1 MVHSKNT
8 IAVAPG
14 ATIRDQLEYRGMSQK
29 EFAARMDMSEKHIS
43 HLINGKVELTSDV
56 SLRLEYVLGIP
67 SSYWMNL
74 EAAYREQLARVEAE
88 NDMDADEEI
97 AKKIPY
103 AKMAAFAW
111 VPATRQV
118 KEKVRYLRNFFE
130 VAKLGLL
137 ENLCIPG
144 VAYRANGTNAT
155 SDYALAA
162 WSQKAR
168 LEARKMNVSAINI
181 ALLQTKIPE
190 IRALTLLTP
199 ESFCERL
206 RTILS
211 ECGVAIVF
219 LPHIGGSFLHGA
231 SFVDG
236 NHIVLGLT
244 VRGKDADR
252 FWFSLFHELYH
263 ILAGHINS
271 ALHTTQEEESDADTF
286 ARDTLIS
293 PDDYGRL
300 IMESYA
306 DKETIVRFA
315 QEIGVAPGI
324 VLGRLQKEGLVSFD
338 RYHDLKEQY
347 QIA

>member
-162 WSQKAR
+162 WSQKAS
-168 LEARKMNVSAINI
+168 LGSQKN
-181 ALLQTKIPE
+181 
-190 IRALTLLTP
+190 
-199 ESFCERL
+199 
-206 RTILS
+206 
-211 ECGVAIVF
+211 ECF
-219 LPHIGGSFLHGA
+219 
-231 SFVDG
+231 G
-236 NHIVLGLT
+236 N
-244 VRGKDADR
+244 
-252 FWFSLFHELYH
+252 
-263 ILAGHINS
+263 
-271 ALHTTQEEESDADTF
+271 
-286 ARDTLIS
+286 
-293 PDDYGRL
+293 
-300 IMESYA
+300 
-306 DKETIVRFA
+306 
-315 QEIGVAPGI
+315 
-324 VLGRLQKEGLVSFD
+324 
-338 RYHDLKEQY
+338 
-347 QIA
+347 